1 MERTHITEEV
11 IDLGRIS
18 EQTQGS
24 EVNFADID
32 GGQRLLPGLSDD

>member
-1 MERTHITEEV
+1 MERIDVTEEV
-11 IDLGRIS
+11 IDLGRIA
-18 EQTQGS
+18 EQTHGS